1 MYKGL
6 KDKLAEFLSITIGAI
21 IMGTALSLFLVPYK
35 IAPGG
40 MSGLATVIYY
50 VTGIRVS
57 TLLILINAP
66 LLLLGL
72 LRFKAGFLV
81 KSVYGTVVLSVATE
95 IMSGVSMPVSDT
107 LLVSVAGG
115 AILGFGIAVVLRTGG
130 TTGGTD
136 IIVLLLR
143 KFLPTLS
150 VGQLF
155 LTIDGV
161 IIVIAGAVFK
171 SPETILYSAAA
182 LFVSSRVTDAVLEG
196 VNFAKL
202 IYIVSEKPKEIT
214 EQIYSGIDR
223 GVTGLNSVSMYTGKN
238 GVTLL
243 CVIRRYQLPKL
254 KKLIYETDP
263 SAFVIVSDAREVT
276 GNGFGTHRI

>member
-1 MYKGL
+1 
-6 KDKLAEFLSITIGAI
+6 
-21 IMGTALSLFLVPYK
+21 
-35 IAPGG
+35 
-40 MSGLATVIYY
+40 
-50 VTGIRVS
+50 
-57 TLLILINAP
+57 
-66 LLLLGL
+66 
-72 LRFKAGFLV
+72 
-81 KSVYGTVVLSVATE
+81 
-95 IMSGVSMPVSDT
+95 MPVSDT